1 MRDFPGNGNL
11 NQNTDTTANRMEDG
25 NVIAL
30 SHVNKA
36 FKDFAIQDLCLNV
49 AEGSVCGLVGE
60 NGAGKSTTIRLLM
73 GALRMDS
80 GSARVLGLDPA
91 SPAFRD
97 AKEEI
102 GVVLDEAYF
111 PETLTAV
118 QVGKVLRDT
127 YRRWDAGTYAD
138 CLRRFALPEKKPFKE
153 YSRGMRMKLAIAA
166 ALSHHPKLLVLDE
179 ATAGLDPIV
188 RDEILDLF
196 NEFTRRDDH
205 SILISSHI
213 LSDLEKICDTVAFL
227 HKGRLLFCEGKDA
240 LLDQYGIFAGTA
252 EQAESLREEAVVGR
266 ETRKYGGVRA
276 LVRREL
282 APPAL
287 ELERPTVED
296 VILFMVKGQKE
307 SGNMETVERE
317 NAGNGPNAGDG
328 MGKGA
333 KTE

>member
-1 MRDFPGNGNL
+1 MAIRGDIL
-11 NQNTDTTANRMEDG
+11 LLDAQHLDVEDQRG
-25 NVIAL
+25 
-30 SHVNKA
+30 
-36 FKDFAIQDLCLNV
+36 
-49 AEGSVCGLVGE
+49 EGLD
-60 NGAGKSTTIRLLM
+60 
-73 GALRMDS
+73 GALV
-80 GSARVLGLDPA
+80 ALA
-91 SPAFRD
+91 
-97 AKEEI
+97 
-102 GVVLDEAYF
+102 
-111 PETLTAV
+111 
-118 QVGKVLRDT
+118 VGKVLRDT
-127 YRRWDAGTYAD
+127 YRRWDSEQYQAY
-138 CLRRFALPEKKPFKE
+138 LKRFDLPEKKKFKE

-276 LVRREL
+276 LVRRGL
-282 APPAL
+282 VPPAL

-296 VILFMVKGQKE
+296 VILFTVKGQKE